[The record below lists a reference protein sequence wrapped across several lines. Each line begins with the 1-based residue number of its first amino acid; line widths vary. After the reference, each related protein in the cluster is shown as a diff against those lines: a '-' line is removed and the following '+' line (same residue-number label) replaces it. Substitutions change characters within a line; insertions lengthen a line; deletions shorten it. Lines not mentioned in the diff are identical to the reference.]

1 MRGRTKATA
10 WCAGLV
16 VALGV
21 ALAIWAPERD
31 EPAGH
36 GSPATAA
43 PASAA
48 DASCIAPREP
58 PVTVED
64 LEVPAG
70 ASDGP

>member
-1 MRGRTKATA
+1 MRARTKTTA

-16 VALGV
+16 VALGA
-21 ALAIWAPERD
+21 ALAISAPEGD
-31 EPAGH
+31 ELDAE
-36 GSPATAA
+36 SAPATAA

-70 ASDGP
+70 ASDSP

>member
-1 MRGRTKATA
+1 MRARTKATA

-21 ALAIWAPERD
+21 VLAISAPEGD
-31 EPAGH
+31 EPEAGS
-36 GSPATAA
+36 SPATAA

-48 DASCIAPREP
+48 DATCIAPREP

-70 ASDGP
+70 ASDTP